1 MSEKKQTWIL
11 IICAILPAVGTI
23 ITGIGSIMNNES
35 VLWKWL
41 FLTLAILSAIASV
54 ISIILNNR
62 LNLKTE
68 KELKMQKKLLAQYE
82 NYIGEGKKM
91 LVNEAFI
98 SVDEENELYKIS
110 IRKQFEILDK
120 TKNFYIIRLYCDKFL
135 EDKEKSKKYYEANNV
150 DWTQINLK
158 VRLKVIN
165 KNNQATEYSNI
176 NVIEIEKVNNY
187 YFIKVEYKRK
197 LESGQLSEI
206 PFELGDK
213 FELNYSFK
221 IGIKFWG
228 SYIERGVSFF
238 KEDTFVYFDKD
249 IPNFDK
255 NQINVSVINMQG
267 KIQEVPNYM
276 CEWHVNDPKYYK
288 LVLPLEAIDIVKAN
302 DEFFRIMWDANAIF
316 NRQNLNTKNACLLG
330 LGTALR
336 HSGE

>member
-1 MSEKKQTWIL
+1 MRFK
-11 IICAILPAVGTI
+11 
-23 ITGIGSIMNNES
+23 
-35 VLWKWL
+35 
-41 FLTLAILSAIASV
+41 
-54 ISIILNNR
+54 
-62 LNLKTE
+62 
-68 KELKMQKKLLAQYE
+68 
-82 NYIGEGKKM
+82 
-91 LVNEAFI
+91 
-98 SVDEENELYKIS
+98 
-110 IRKQFEILDK
+110 
-120 TKNFYIIRLYCDKFL
+120 
-135 EDKEKSKKYYEANNV
+135 
-150 DWTQINLK
+150 
-158 VRLKVIN
+158 
-165 KNNQATEYSNI
+165 QATEYSNI

-267 KIQEVPNYM
+267 KIQEVPTYM
-276 CEWHVNDPKYYK
+276 CQWHVNDPKYYK